1 MYTAESIQLCSDLLD
16 WAAVDPNDI
25 DDDKYQVVKKLSEV

>member
-1 MYTAESIQLCSDLLD
+1 MYTAESIRLFSNLLD

-25 DDDKYQVVKKLSEV
+25 DDDKYQVLKKLSEV